1 MGERGNYQLQLNI
14 YCERPIYAHRS
25 AVRDRERYIEDKTGA
40 SQLKESEFVCF
51 YASENTRSKVGE
63 PLFLSQIRS

>member
-1 MGERGNYQLQLNI
+1 M
-14 YCERPIYAHRS
+14 
-25 AVRDRERYIEDKTGA
+25 RDRERYIEDKTGA

-63 PLFLSQIRS
+63 PSFLSQSRSLFHLNSEQMV

>member
-1 MGERGNYQLQLNI
+1 MQLDI
-14 YCERPIYAHRS
+14 SHRERPNYAHRS

-51 YASENTRSKVGE
+51 YASENTRSKE
-63 PLFLSQIRS
+63 

>member
-1 MGERGNYQLQLNI
+1 MLRRFGRQRGGKYQSQLFISN
-14 YCERPIYAHRS
+14 CERSNYAPRS

-51 YASENTRSKVGE
+51 YASENTRSKE
-63 PLFLSQIRS
+63 